1 MILEVVNQVLLIY
14 TLQFN
19 NKKYCVK
26 ICHTQWPCNRG
37 IFGLFGFL
45 SHPPAENAKLSFTAA
60 ANSLFAAKLFYD
72 GATLR

>member
-1 MILEVVNQVLLIY
+1 
-14 TLQFN
+14 
-19 NKKYCVK
+19 
-26 ICHTQWPCNRG
+26 
-37 IFGLFGFL
+37 LFGFL